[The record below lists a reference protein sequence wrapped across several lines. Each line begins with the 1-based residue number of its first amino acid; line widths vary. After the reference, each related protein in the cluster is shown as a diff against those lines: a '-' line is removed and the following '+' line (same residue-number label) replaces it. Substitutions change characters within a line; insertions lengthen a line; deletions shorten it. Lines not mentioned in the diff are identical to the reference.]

1 MGRIHHLLSS
11 DFGALKKRLVLE
23 HSSIDCFGYL
33 IAVDGVVL
41 FGFFFFLRLFK
52 FILVSILFLQ
62 VFVILEVKRLVEIL
76 HLLQHFL
83 VSTEHH
89 QLFLRQL
96 TKHLGRQLATSQH
109 GLLLQHGHHVRVSGL
124 RHHVVVLNHDAL
136 LRHLVLSMHLLPLMH
151 QHLLLL
157 SLLLLLKNGLSLEEP
172 LRIALNLGLRW
183 IEGCIAHTSAI
194 LSNVQLLRILTH
206 VLPMHLPHLFNL
218 IQINDKAPLIGV
230 VLLNALPAED
240 RLVVRAVEVLHS
252 LVVFLA
258 EEAID
263 AFFVLEIDISQD
275 RISFD
280 DFVKNVEVQRQ
291 LVDGFNIL
299 NQLTADGAPD
309 PEIVVQVTEAL
320 SAESV
325 TAVDKDTRYL
335 FAYGELITAI
345 VAKVETTSLVVA
357 LNDTSHDCFTS
368 HLFGVVAMLLF
379 YGSSLVEGL
388 DLLVIN

>member
-1 MGRIHHLLSS
+1 M
-11 DFGALKKRLVLE
+11 
-23 HSSIDCFGYL
+23 
-33 IAVDGVVL
+33 
-41 FGFFFFLRLFK
+41 
-52 FILVSILFLQ
+52 
-62 VFVILEVKRLVEIL
+62 
-76 HLLQHFL
+76 
-83 VSTEHH
+83 
-89 QLFLRQL
+89 
-96 TKHLGRQLATSQH
+96 
-109 GLLLQHGHHVRVSGL
+109 
-124 RHHVVVLNHDAL
+124 
-136 LRHLVLSMHLLPLMH
+136 
-151 QHLLLL
+151 
-157 SLLLLLKNGLSLEEP
+157 
-172 LRIALNLGLRW
+172 
-183 IEGCIAHTSAI
+183 
-194 LSNVQLLRILTH
+194 
-206 VLPMHLPHLFNL
+206 
-218 IQINDKAPLIGV
+218 
-230 VLLNALPAED
+230 VLLDALPAED

-291 LVDGFNIL
+291 LVHGFNIL

-357 LNDTSHDCFTS
+357 LNDTSHD
-368 HLFGVVAMLLF
+368 
-379 YGSSLVEGL
+379 
-388 DLLVIN
+388 